1 MSDNKFPEGFAPV
14 SPDSDFGKMMEKFK
28 GIDMSSFGAT
38 SYNLANNISSQFEV
52 QEREIERSLQA
63 VQRERERKE
72 AAEAAYREETI
83 RSLRAIEQNT
93 ANLYT
98 LVDLISK
105 SNEQQDELIEIIAEV
120 LTIAKAKN
128 QAEAKSVYT
137 KVMGRI
143 TQTIKDAE
151 TLAKIAGYATAVW
164 NLAQPIIEKL
174 PQIGG

>member
-1 MSDNKFPEGFAPV
+1 MSDGLKFDPANMPRINL
-14 SPDSDFGKMMEKFK
+14 S
-28 GIDMSSFGAT
+28 T
-38 SYNLANNISSQFEV
+38 NHLANSVADSIAANQ
-52 QEREIERSLQA
+52 RDMERSMQA

-72 AAEAAYREETI
+72 AAEADYREETI

>member
-1 MSDNKFPEGFAPV
+1 MSEGLKFDPANMPKIDLSNFQPNYSNMLAQQISESERQA
-14 SPDSDFGKMMEKFK
+14 SRAME
-28 GIDMSSFGAT
+28 
-38 SYNLANNISSQFEV
+38 
-52 QEREIERSLQA
+52 A

-72 AAEAAYREETI
+72 AAEEAYRQETI
-83 RSLRAIEQNT
+83 RSLNAIEQNT

-105 SNEQQDELIEIIAEV
+105 SNEQQDEIISIIAEV
-120 LTIAKAKN
+120 LTIAKAKS
-128 QAEAKSVYT
+128 QGEAKSVYT

>member
-1 MSDNKFPEGFAPV
+1 MSDGLKFDPANMPRINL
-14 SPDSDFGKMMEKFK
+14 S
-28 GIDMSSFGAT
+28 T
-38 SYNLANNISSQFEV
+38 NHLANSVADSIAANQ
-52 QEREIERSLQA
+52 REMERSMQA

-72 AAEAAYREETI
+72 AAEADYREETI

-120 LTIAKAKN
+120 LTIANAKN

>member
-1 MSDNKFPEGFAPV
+1 MSDGFKLDPANMPR
-14 SPDSDFGKMMEKFK
+14 
-28 GIDMSSFGAT
+28 IDLST
-38 SYNLANNISSQFEV
+38 TNHLANSVADSIAANQ
-52 QEREIERSLQA
+52 REMERSMQA

-128 QAEAKSVYT
+128 QAEAKFVYT

>member
-1 MSDNKFPEGFAPV
+1 MSDGLKFDPANMPRINL
-14 SPDSDFGKMMEKFK
+14 S
-28 GIDMSSFGAT
+28 T
-38 SYNLANNISSQFEV
+38 NHLANSVADSIAANQRQMELSM
-52 QEREIERSLQA
+52 QA

-137 KVMGRI
+137 KVMVRI

>member
-1 MSDNKFPEGFAPV
+1 MSDGLKFDPANMPRINL
-14 SPDSDFGKMMEKFK
+14 S
-28 GIDMSSFGAT
+28 T
-38 SYNLANNISSQFEV
+38 NHLANSVADSIAANQ
-52 QEREIERSLQA
+52 REMERSMQA

-72 AAEAAYREETI
+72 AAEADYREETI

-105 SNEQQDELIEIIAEV
+105 SNEQQDELIEIITEV

>member
-1 MSDNKFPEGFAPV
+1 MSDGLKFDPANMPRINL
-14 SPDSDFGKMMEKFK
+14 S
-28 GIDMSSFGAT
+28 T
-38 SYNLANNISSQFEV
+38 NHLANSVADSIAANQ
-52 QEREIERSLQA
+52 REMERSMQA

-72 AAEAAYREETI
+72 AAEADYREETI

>member
-1 MSDNKFPEGFAPV
+1 MSDGLKFDPANMPRINL
-14 SPDSDFGKMMEKFK
+14 S
-28 GIDMSSFGAT
+28 T
-38 SYNLANNISSQFEV
+38 NHLANSVADSIAANQ
-52 QEREIERSLQA
+52 REMERSMQA

>member
-1 MSDNKFPEGFAPV
+1 MSDGFKLDPANMPRINL
-14 SPDSDFGKMMEKFK
+14 S
-28 GIDMSSFGAT
+28 T
-38 SYNLANNISSQFEV
+38 NHLANSVADSIAANQ
-52 QEREIERSLQA
+52 RDMERSMQA

-120 LTIAKAKN
+120 LTIAKARS

-174 PQIGG
+174 P

>member
-1 MSDNKFPEGFAPV
+1 MIDGLKF
-14 SPDSDFGKMMEKFK
+14 SPANLPR
-28 GIDMSSFGAT
+28 IAT
-38 SYNLANNISSQFEV
+38 IETNNLASSIAESQRIMDKAV
-52 QEREIERSLQA
+52 RDLRREHEL
-63 VQRERERKE
+63 KE
-72 AAEAAYREETI
+72 ALETAYREETI

-93 ANLYT
+93 ANLHT

-105 SNEQQDELIEIIAEV
+105 SNEQQDELIAIIAEV

-137 KVMGRI
+137 RVMGRI

-151 TLAKIAGYATAVW
+151 TLAKIAGYATTVW

-174 PQIGG
+174 PQQGG

>member
-1 MSDNKFPEGFAPV
+1 M
-14 SPDSDFGKMMEKFK
+14 
-28 GIDMSSFGAT
+28 
-38 SYNLANNISSQFEV
+38 
-52 QEREIERSLQA
+52 QA

-120 LTIAKAKN
+120 LTIAKARS

-174 PQIGG
+174 P

>member
-1 MSDNKFPEGFAPV
+1 MSDGFKFDPANMPR
-14 SPDSDFGKMMEKFK
+14 
-28 GIDMSSFGAT
+28 IDLST
-38 SYNLANNISSQFEV
+38 TNHLANSIADSIAANQ
-52 QEREIERSLQA
+52 REMERSMQI

-72 AAEAAYREETI
+72 AAEAAYREEAI

-93 ANLYT
+93 ASLYT

-105 SNEQQDELIEIIAEV
+105 SNEQQDDLIEIIAEV

-137 KVMGRI
+137 KVMVRI

-174 PQIGG
+174 PHIGG

>member
-1 MSDNKFPEGFAPV
+1 MSDGFKFDLANMP
-14 SPDSDFGKMMEKFK
+14 
-28 GIDMSSFGAT
+28 GIDLST
-38 SYNLANNISSQFEV
+38 TNQLANSVADSIAATQ
-52 QEREIERSLQA
+52 REMERSMQA

-120 LTIAKAKN
+120 LNIAKAKN

>member
-1 MSDNKFPEGFAPV
+1 MSDGLKFDPANMPRINL
-14 SPDSDFGKMMEKFK
+14 S
-28 GIDMSSFGAT
+28 T
-38 SYNLANNISSQFEV
+38 NHLANSVADSIAANQRQMELSM
-52 QEREIERSLQA
+52 QA

-72 AAEAAYREETI
+72 AEEAAYREETI

-174 PQIGG
+174 P

>member
-1 MSDNKFPEGFAPV
+1 MSDKKLSEGFTPI
-14 SPDSDFGKMMEKFK
+14 SPDSDLGKKLEKLK
-28 GIDMSSFGAT
+28 GID
-38 SYNLANNISSQFEV
+38 ISKMVIPQYDTNYITRQMEQRNHEMESV
-52 QEREIERSLQA
+52 WDEIAE
-63 VQRERERKE
+63 ERERKE
-72 AAEAAYREETI
+72 AAEASYREETI

-105 SNEQQDELIEIIAEV
+105 SNEQQDELIAIIAEV

-128 QAEAKSVYT
+128 QAEAKSIYT
-137 KVMGRI
+137 KVMGKI

-174 PQIGG
+174 P

>member
-1 MSDNKFPEGFAPV
+1 MSDGFKFDPANMPRINL
-14 SPDSDFGKMMEKFK
+14 S
-28 GIDMSSFGAT
+28 T
-38 SYNLANNISSQFEV
+38 NHLANSVADSIAANQRQMELSM
-52 QEREIERSLQA
+52 QA

-72 AAEAAYREETI
+72 AEEAAYREETI

>member
-1 MSDNKFPEGFAPV
+1 MSDGFKFDPANMP
-14 SPDSDFGKMMEKFK
+14 K
-28 GIDMSSFGAT
+28 IDLT
-38 SYNLANNISSQFEV
+38 TNHLANSVANSIAANQ
-52 QEREIERSLQA
+52 RELERSMQA
-63 VQRERERKE
+63 IQRERERKE
-72 AAEAAYREETI
+72 AAETAYREETI

>member
-1 MSDNKFPEGFAPV
+1 MSDGLKFDPANMPR
-14 SPDSDFGKMMEKFK
+14 
-28 GIDMSSFGAT
+28 IDLST
-38 SYNLANNISSQFEV
+38 TNHLANSVVDSIAVNQ
-52 QEREIERSLQA
+52 REMERSLRD

-93 ANLYT
+93 TNLYT

-105 SNEQQDELIEIIAEV
+105 SNEQQDVLIEIIAEV

-143 TQTIKDAE
+143 KKTIKDA
-151 TLAKIAGYATAVW
+151 
-164 NLAQPIIEKL
+164 
-174 PQIGG
+174 

>member
-1 MSDNKFPEGFAPV
+1 MSDGFKFDPA
-14 SPDSDFGKMMEKFK
+14 KMPR
-28 GIDMSSFGAT
+28 IDLST
-38 SYNLANNISSQFEV
+38 TNHLANSVANSIAANQ
-52 QEREIERSLQA
+52 REMERSMQA

-93 ANLYT
+93 TNLYT

-174 PQIGG
+174 PSIGG